1 MEKPT
6 TGFSVKSI
14 QLCFFAKG
22 IHWRFFFSRTKGQ
35 TKQNK
40 KHRIEID
47 ESLHLFTLKT
57 LNLTILKQF
66 RHKHSYYKTISHK
79 ITNTQQFVLKPYY
92 SGVRIMGSR

>member
-1 MEKPT
+1 MKT
-6 TGFSVKSI
+6 INIK
-14 QLCFFAKG
+14 LKG

-47 ESLHLFTLKT
+47 ESLKT

-79 ITNTQQFVLKPYY
+79 ITNTQQFVLKHYY
-92 SGVRIMGSR
+92 YDMISLEILLGPLPITSETC